1 MVENRTPVHER
12 RTNNWGIDLN
22 YEDAFGKWHETPP
35 ETIGAILA
43 ARGAKER
50 ELAPLPDNSVIVA
63 HVGEQ
68 RKLPANA
75 TIVLETGE
83 TVSAMSRLSADLPAG
98 YHQLQFEGSDRPIRL
113 IVTPSQC
120 WLPKDLRTWGWALQL
135 YSARARDSWGIGDFA
150 DLERLAEWSSSSLG
164 AGVLLVNPLSAATP
178 VLPQQASPYF
188 PSSRRFLNPLW
199 IHVHWVPGATAG
211 RIPQLEGLAR
221 AGRELNSE
229 RFIQR
234 DKIFNLKMQALELLW
249 REFPGDAAFD
259 RFRREG
265 GSDLNTFATFCAL
278 AERHRSGWHEWPA
291 AYRHPDDG
299 AVAEFAKQNGD
310 RIRFHQW
317 LQWLLDTQ
325 LARSSRHL
333 ALMRDLPIGVDPD
346 GADAWAWQDVLAK
359 GIAVGSPPDEFNTQG
374 QNWGLPPFIPHKLR
388 AARYEPFIQTI
399 RSAFRHGGGIRI
411 DHVMGLFRLFWIPQ
425 GLPSVEG
432 TYVRYDAD
440 DLLGILALESQ
451 RAHAYVVGEDL
462 GTVEEGMRE
471 ELAGR
476 RILSYR
482 LLWFEKDDPE
492 RYPKEALA
500 AVTTHDLPTVTG
512 LWTGVD
518 LAKQQELDLNPN
530 AESTER
536 IRDRLISMAALEP
549 DASKTEVVASAY
561 RLLAKAPSRIL
572 AACFDDAAL
581 AEERPNMP
589 ATTSGQNPNWSLAL
603 PRPIEELMSAELPAR
618 IAAELRREEKPI

>member
-1 MVENRTPVHER
+1 MIENRIPVHER
-12 RTNNWGIDLN
+12 RTNSWGIDLN
-22 YEDAFGKWHETPP
+22 YEDAFGKRHETTS

-43 ARGAKER
+43 AMGAKER
-50 ELAPLPDNSVIVA
+50 DLAPPLDNSVIVA
-63 HVGEQ
+63 QAGEQ

-83 TVSAMSRLSADLPAG
+83 TVSAMSRLPADLPAG
-98 YHQLQFEGSDRPIRL
+98 YHQLQFEGSDQAIRL
-113 IVTPSQC
+113 IVTPRQC

-135 YSARARDSWGIGDFA
+135 YSARSRDSWGIGDFA
-150 DLERLAEWSSSSLG
+150 DLDRLAEWSASSLG

-199 IHVHWVPGATAG
+199 IHVHWVPGATAE
-211 RIPQLEGLAR
+211 RIPRLEELAR
-221 AGRELNSE
+221 AGRDLNSD

-234 DKIFNLKMQALELLW
+234 DAIFKLKMQALELLW
-249 REFPGDAAFD
+249 REFPGDEAFD
-259 RFRREG
+259 NFSKDR
-265 GSDLNTFATFCAL
+265 GSDLNTFAIFCAL
-278 AERHRSGWHEWPA
+278 AERYQSGWHGWPA
-291 AYRHPDDG
+291 AYRHPDRG
-299 AVAEFAKQNGD
+299 AVAEFTSENGD

-333 ALMRDLPIGVDPD
+333 ALMRDLPIGVDSD

-388 AARYEPFIQTI
+388 AAGYEPFIQTI

-411 DHVMGLFRLFWIPQ
+411 DHVMGLFRLFWIPE
-425 GLPSVEG
+425 GIRSVEG
-432 TYVRYDAD
+432 TYVRYNAD
-440 DLLGILALESQ
+440 NLLGIVALESQ

-462 GTVEEGMRE
+462 GTVEKGMRE
-471 ELAGR
+471 KLAEH

-482 LLWFEKDDPE
+482 LLWFENDGPE

-512 LWTGVD
+512 LWTGAD
-518 LAKQQELDLNPN
+518 LTKQHELGLKPNDAGTSEIKKRLTSMAELRPN
-530 AESTER
+530 ASP
-536 IRDRLISMAALEP
+536 A
-549 DASKTEVVASAY
+549 EVVTGAY

-572 AACFDDAAL
+572 TACFDDAAL

-589 ATTSGQNPNWSLAL
+589 ATKSDQNPNWSLAL
-603 PRPIEELMSAELPAR
+603 PCPIEELMNTELPAR
-618 IAAELRREEKPI
+618 IAAELRREEEPV